1 MITLHNVSFGY
12 KKGETVI
19 KNINL
24 NIQGGI
30 CTAIIGPNGSGKTT
44 LGKLM
49 AGILKPNEGKVLVGG
64 LDTREVDLCII
75 GEKIGYLFQEPERQI
90 FAPSVREELAFV
102 MELKGL
108 DKGLIESKVDDT
120 LEQFQ
125 IKELEKAFPF
135 QLSRGEKQRLAIAS
149 IMINNPPFF
158 ILDEPTTGLDIERK
172 GILSTLIGNLLKNG
186 IGMVIISHDRAFVK
200 KHGQRVISMLEG
212 EIGYDE
218 TSIY

>member
-1 MITLHNVSFGY
+1 
-12 KKGETVI
+12 
-19 KNINL
+19 
-24 NIQGGI
+24 
-30 CTAIIGPNGSGKTT
+30 
-44 LGKLM
+44 
-49 AGILKPNEGKVLVGG
+49 
-64 LDTREVDLCII
+64 
-75 GEKIGYLFQEPERQI
+75 
-90 FAPSVREELAFV
+90 